1 MPEATSFFIG
11 KAALLVTKVKLVSA
25 SSTGRF
31 LSRLAT
37 SLTLRGDMWMR
48 RSLIAGETTWQPDS
62 EGFARIVVVD
72 ARGRAA
78 RAQVRIVV
86 QR

>member
-1 MPEATSFFIG
+1 VQLRAEGEGPLTWVINGAPVRG
-11 KAALLVTKVKLVSA
+11 
-25 SSTGRF
+25 
-31 LSRLAT
+31 
-37 SLTLRGDMWMR
+37 SLF
-48 RSLIAGETTWQPDS
+48 AGETTWQPDS